1 MQRTLIIILL
11 VAAALCIRPVKARSA
26 SPVMPEATAA
36 HFCQLLVTNGEG
48 AVVPLSSYIRST
60 MAESMDDRTMAGD
73 SVTIE
78 QLFCQYVFD
87 FGGWQSLRIFPQA
100 IDGRVVWFAPADAL
114 PASVSAEHQKYM
126 HDVFPRLTK
135 EVQAGNWATV
145 DAYIDRMLQYQSSF
159 GSSTASTPGM
169 MPVWIAGILFLLL
182 LVVPF
187 VISDGKKRA
196 RESYQ

>member
-1 MQRTLIIILL
+1 MQRDLIIILL
-11 VAAALCIRPVKARSA
+11 VAAALCIWPVKAKSA

-36 HFCQLLVTNGEG
+36 HFCQLLVTNSEG

-60 MAESMDDRTMAGD
+60 MAESMDDATLAGD
-73 SVTIE
+73 SLTLE

-126 HDVFPRLTK
+126 HDVFPRMTS
-135 EVQAGNWATV
+135 EVQAGNWTTV

-169 MPVWIAGILFLLL
+169 APVWIAGMLFLLL

-187 VISDGKKRA
+187 VIRDDKKRTS
-196 RESYQ
+196 ESS